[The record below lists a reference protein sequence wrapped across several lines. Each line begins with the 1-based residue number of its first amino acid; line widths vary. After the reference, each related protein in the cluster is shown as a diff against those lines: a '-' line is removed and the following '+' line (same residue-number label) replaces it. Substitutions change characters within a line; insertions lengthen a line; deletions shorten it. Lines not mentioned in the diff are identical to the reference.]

1 MLLDISLHYADL
13 LLCLVGLGL
22 QILLEFLVLI
32 LVLLESFA
40 ALIQLLLLH
49 DDVLLQQLSLLSLVI
64 DRDLGHQDLPTVLN
78 EFADCLF
85 LLSGLVHIVNRFQ
98 TNRVLGAA
106 AR

>member
-1 MLLDISLHYADL
+1 
-13 LLCLVGLGL
+13 
-22 QILLEFLVLI
+22 
-32 LVLLESFA
+32 
-40 ALIQLLLLH
+40 
-49 DDVLLQQLSLLSLVI
+49 
-64 DRDLGHQDLPTVLN
+64 LGHQDLPTVLN